1 MMQQVHVWA
10 DLVVQVSDMYVRLAE
25 LADAKRLQSLSGLLG
40 YPYPLEKLTVN
51 LATSLADVKHLILV
65 AEHDGLVLGYCHAE
79 YYEPL
84 YADKL
89 LNVLGLVVDT
99 SHQGQGIG
107 SALLDALTSYALGQG
122 ILAIRLNSSE
132 DRVAAHSFYEK
143 NGYISNKQQK
153 NFIKRL
159 G

>member
-1 MMQQVHVWA
+1 MQQAHVLA
-10 DLVVQVSDMYVRLAE
+10 DLVVQVTDMQVRLAR
-25 LADAKRLQSLSGLLG
+25 LADAKSLQALSGLLG

-51 LATSLADVKHLILV
+51 LKTSLADPKQLILV
-65 AEHDGLVLGYCHAE
+65 VAHDGLVLGYCHAE

-107 SALLDALTSYALGQG
+107 SALLDAIASYALEQG
-122 ILAIRLNSSE
+122 ILAIRLNSGE
-132 DRVAAHSFYEK
+132 DRVAAHCFYEK

>member
-1 MMQQVHVWA
+1 MQQVHVWA

-89 LNVLGLVVDT
+89 LNVLGLVVDA
-99 SHQGQGIG
+99 SYQGQGIG
-107 SALLDALTSYALGQG
+107 SALLDAIASYALEKG
-122 ILAIRLNSSE
+122 ILAIRLNSGE
-132 DRVAAHSFYEK
+132 DRGAAHCFYEK

>member
-1 MMQQVHVWA
+1 MQQARALA
-10 DLVVQVSDMYVRLAE
+10 DLEAQVVDMRVRLAE
-25 LADAKRLQSLSGLLG
+25 LADVKRLQALSSLLG
-40 YPYPLEKLTVN
+40 YPYPLEKLRQN
-51 LATSLADVKHLILV
+51 LVTSLADPKQLILV
-65 AEHDGLVLGYCHAE
+65 AEHDGFLLGYCHAE

-99 SHQGQGIG
+99 SYQGQGIG
-107 SALLDALTSYALGQG
+107 SGLLDAIASYALEQG
-122 ILAIRLNSSE
+122 ILAIRLNSGE
-132 DRVAAHSFYEK
+132 DRGAAHCFYEK